1 MTFLQALYGS
11 QYQEIAGR
19 GGDTN
24 KARINGNYFLTAF
37 AILGILISASLV
49 FYLFKAMGI
58 DLSARLS
65 QITGSASG
73 KGLGRLMAIPLFL
86 LIYLVIGQT
95 IGSKARY
102 EQTVAEF
109 MQLPKEERETANKRV
124 LKPFFI
130 LLILFVALIF
140 LG

>member
-49 FYLFKAMGI
+49 FYLFNL
-58 DLSARLS
+58 DVSS
-65 QITGSASG
+65 
-73 KGLGRLMAIPLFL
+73 
-86 LIYLVIGQT
+86 
-95 IGSKARY
+95 
-102 EQTVAEF
+102 QTVDH
-109 MQLPKEERETANKRV
+109 MLTHGYP
-124 LKPFFI
+124 
-130 LLILFVALIF
+130 
-140 LG
+140 